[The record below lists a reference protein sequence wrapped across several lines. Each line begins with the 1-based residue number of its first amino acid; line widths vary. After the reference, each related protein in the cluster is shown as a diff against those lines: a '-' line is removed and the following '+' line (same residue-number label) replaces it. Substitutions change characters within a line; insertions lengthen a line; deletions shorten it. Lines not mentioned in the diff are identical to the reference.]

1 MPIDP
6 LARGAGDA
14 AVWVRACLERSPA
27 VLFRARCHPRRA
39 EFVAHWLSGNA
50 ARLLGSLDDMARPE
64 GWIERVHP
72 ADRDRVRVVFEY
84 LPLRR
89 SLIAEYRILGAEGR
103 YVWIR
108 DERHLV
114 ALDEDDGLLVEG
126 SWLDVSDRRQVQDRL
141 HAREQLLRQLVETG
155 SDAVCLLHA
164 DGRVAEINRAGLAL
178 LETDDAAV
186 IVDRPLSRRI
196 ARRHRARAVVL
207 ARRVMAGEPVV
218 AQLDV
223 LSLAGRQRHIEVR
236 AAPLFDA
243 LGGVASAVIVARDI
257 SGAAAAESRA
267 QFLAHYDPLTGLP
280 NRGLFRDRLLQAMA
294 QARRSD
300 TLLSVMFLDMDN
312 FKDVNDT
319 LGHAVGDQMLK
330 GVAARITACT
340 RATDTVARFGGDE
353 FGVIQTGINSVGDAA
368 ELAERILQGIHAP
381 MLIEGHALHPSM
393 SIGVIIYPY
402 EDQGADELLRNA
414 DMAMYKAKRE
424 GRNRYQFYAADLNRV
439 VQRRVVIERELR
451 SALSRNQFRLYY
463 QPQVSLQDGRVVG
476 AEALLRW
483 HHPERGEIGPEE
495 FIPVA
500 ESAGLIMP
508 IGEWVMAEACRQ
520 IAAWGRAGLPP
531 LRVAINLSAA
541 QFRHKNLLNDIT
553 AMLEEYAVDPALLEV
568 ELTESLIMHDVRNT
582 IATLEHLRR
591 LGVQISIDDFGTGY
605 SSLSYLTRFPVHK
618 IKLDKSFV
626 AELHKADG
634 AAIARTVVGLGHTL
648 GLRVMAEGVEGPE
661 QVAFLHQQGCHEAQG
676 YYFSR
681 PMPPGALQRLL
692 AEGAEALRQRALPAR
707 RGGTA

>member
-6 LARGAGDA
+6 LAQGSGDA
-14 AVWVRACLERSPA
+14 ADWIHACLERSPA
-27 VLFRARCHPRRA
+27 VLFRARCHPERG
-39 EFVAHWLSGNA
+39 EFIAHWLSANA
-50 ARLLGSLDDMARPE
+50 ERLLGAADDLARPG

-72 ADRDRVRVVFEY
+72 ADRDRVRVAFEY

-89 SLIAEYRILGAEGR
+89 SLIAEYRMLGADGR
-103 YVWIR
+103 YVWVR

-114 ALDEDDGLLVEG
+114 ALDEDDTLLVEG
-126 SWLDVSDRRQVQDRL
+126 SWLDVSDRRQAQDRL

-155 SDAVCLLHA
+155 SDAVCLVHT
-164 DGRVAEINRAGLAL
+164 DGRVAEVNRAGLGL
-178 LETDDAAV
+178 LETEDAAA
-186 IVDRPLSRRI
+186 IIDRPLFQRI
-196 ARRHRARAVVL
+196 APGHRARAAVL

-218 AQLDV
+218 MQLDM
-223 LSLAGRQRHIEVR
+223 LSVKGRRRRIEAR

-243 LGGVASAVIVARDI
+243 LGAVSSAVIVARDI
-257 SGAAAAESRA
+257 SGPAAAESRA
-267 QFLAHYDPLTGLP
+267 RFLAHYDPLTGLP

-330 GVAARITACT
+330 GIAARITACT
-340 RATDTVARFGGDE
+340 RASDTVARFGGDE
-353 FGVIQTGINSVGDAA
+353 FGVIQTGITTVGDAA
-368 ELAERILQGIHAP
+368 DLAERILQRINAP
-381 MLIEGHALHPSM
+381 MVIEGHELHPSM
-393 SIGVIIYPY
+393 SIGLIIYPY
-402 EDQGADELLRNA
+402 EDHDADELLRSA
-414 DMAMYKAKRE
+414 DLAMYKAKRE

-439 VQRRVVIERELR
+439 VQRRAVIERELR
-451 SALSRNQFRLYY
+451 TALSRDQFRLCY

-476 AEALLRW
+476 VEALLRW

-520 IAAWGRAGLPP
+520 IAAWGQAGLPP

-553 AMLEEYAVDPALLEV
+553 AVLEEHAVDPALLEI

-661 QVAFLHQQGCHEAQG
+661 QVAFLHEQGCHEAQG

-692 AEGAEALRQRALPAR
+692 AEGAEALRERALPVWR
-707 RGGTA
+707 EGDS